1 MRITNSMIVNKFLSD
16 ANSSLG
22 RVSKYQSQVDSTK
35 RISRISDDPLATIT
49 ALKARNKLS
58 NLSLYESNIS
68 AASSYLTETESS
80 VSELN
85 EICQKAYEEMQS
97 AISGSK
103 TQDELDVIKEE
114 FENLKKEAL
123 SISNNTLGTSYIFG
137 GYNFTGSSNGVTKT
151 PPFSIDDATGDIIY
165 NGINLSKFSWKDEFD
180 TSSGLLSGFAST
192 ISDVATNLGATTSDY
207 YAKNTLCEN
216 GKEALSDMLTAANSA
231 LESAKEFGID
241 DSSTEYK
248 ALSGV
253 KDYLTTLYNDFYNET
268 SKELAGDYILD
279 TDPAIEKNG
288 DGSIN
293 TEYYEEKGI
302 TVMTQDELDNC
313 FSITDAKSILDR
325 AADWK
330 ATLALPTTD
339 LENTVSAA
347 ATKEDAESALS
358 GLLED
363 SELTLSFAGV
373 IPDPTGSTLR
383 TALETAITNVK
394 NLPDSTNLGT
404 PAFSAE
410 VNAALGDLDTA
421 LTDVRDELPDTLL
434 GTGSLMEEAVNNISG
449 ILTTELTTS
458 TPPQVSQQTALN
470 NEAAKHTSLTIGVEQ
485 TLEFGVNGIDFLGT
499 GKENIY
505 HVLDKCS
512 KLLES
517 GASADE
523 LRGMVS
529 ELQNAQQN
537 VLTLQ
542 TKVGSTQ
549 NRLDLIS
556 DRYTTSTL
564 NYEKMKSEAE
574 DVDMA
579 EAITNLNTA
588 KTVYSAALAAGSKIM
603 QTSLIDF
610 LR

>member
-1 MRITNSMIVNKFLSD
+1 MRITNSMVVNKFLSD

-22 RVSKYQSQVDSTK
+22 RVSKYQGQVDSTK
-35 RISRISDDPLATIT
+35 RISRISDDPLATLT

-58 NLSLYESNIS
+58 NISLYESNIS

-80 VSELN
+80 VGELN
-85 EICQKAYEEMQS
+85 ELCQKAYEEMQS

-123 SISNNTLGTSYIFG
+123 SISNNTLGSSYLFG

-151 PPFSIDDATGDIIY
+151 PPFSVDDATGDLNY
-165 NGINLSKFSWKDEFD
+165 NGINLSQFSWKDEFD
-180 TSSGLLSGFAST
+180 NSTSLLQGFAGT
-192 ISDVATNLGATTSDY
+192 ISDVTTKLGATTSDF

-216 GKEALSDMLTAANSA
+216 GKDALSDLVTTAKSA

-241 DSSTEYK
+241 DSSAEYT

-253 KDYLTTLYNDFYNET
+253 KDYLETLYNDFYNET
-268 SKELAGDYILD
+268 SKEVAGDYILD
-279 TDPAIEKNG
+279 TDPAIVKNS
-288 DGSIN
+288 DDSIN
-293 TEYYEEKGI
+293 TEYYKEKGI
-302 TVMTQDELDNC
+302 TVMTQADLDNH
-313 FSITDAKSILDR
+313 FSIADAKSILDR

-330 ATLALPTTD
+330 STLTLPTTA
-339 LENTVSAA
+339 LKNTVKAA
-347 ATKEDAESALS
+347 VTKQDAESALS
-358 GLLED
+358 GLLKD
-363 SELTLSFAGV
+363 SALTLDFAGA

-383 TALETAITNVK
+383 TSLEAALSSVK
-394 NLPDSTNLGT
+394 SLSSSVNLGT
-404 PAFSAE
+404 AAFSAE
-410 VNAALGDLDTA
+410 VDTALDGLNTA
-421 LTDVRDELPDTLL
+421 LTDVRAELPTSFLGDPSLL
-434 GTGSLMEEAVNNISG
+434 KTAKDVLSG
-449 ILTTELTTS
+449 VITIPTATQDALT
-458 TPPQVSQQTALN
+458 A
-470 NEAAKHTSLTIGVEQ
+470 EAAKRTSLPIGVEQ
-485 TLEFGVNGIDFLGT
+485 SLDFGVTGIDLFGT
-499 GKENIY
+499 GRENIY
-505 HVLDKCS
+505 HVLDKCT
-512 KLLES
+512 KLLGS
-517 GASADE
+517 GASADQ
-523 LRGMVS
+523 LSGMVT

-542 TKVGSTQ
+542 TKVGSTE
-549 NRLDLIS
+549 NRIELIS
-556 DRYTTSTL
+556 NRYTTSKA
-564 NYEKMKSEAE
+564 NYTQMKSEAE